1 MFLPVAQN
9 SLQVEAGQGE
19 QMHLQPR
26 VKWLHWRK
34 ENITKSGQ
42 REVDRVS
49 TGHSLDM
56 RGQER
61 YTVSFER
68 AQLIST

>member
-34 ENITKSGQ
+34 ENITESGE
-42 REVDRVS
+42 REVERES
-49 TGHSLDM
+49 IHGSL
-56 RGQER
+56 
-61 YTVSFER
+61 S
-68 AQLIST
+68 